1 MTKTE
6 QALKTCEQ
14 VLEGVELGTLTTSS
28 VLLQCLRIARLLND
42 TEAITWFQYEYG
54 GYPKSEN
61 GHILSDAFQIAYKN
75 GRGGLSKDGKQE
87 IFLDLVSEL
96 EAKIV
101 SSKSALNNFSTQG
114 ASVSGN
120 AAYIAMR
127 ELTGNVARST
137 SSILTNIST
146 SEKRLSILKSR
157 YYDYALRKQIELTF
171 SNTASKVFSSYRENV
186 DNYLSEISSETILK
200 LQAIEDKLNSDNPE
214 LYSQA
219 LTTCR
224 RLFADVAKEL
234 FKKHFP
240 DYQENTYKTKS
251 GKDIDITRDHYK
263 NMLSAVIEKLQDK
276 NPTKTLVGSQII
288 YLLDWIDNLSELQCK
303 GVHADITKHDAMQ
316 CIIHTYIC
324 LGDVLALQE

>member
-28 VLLQCLRIARLLND
+28 VLLQCLRIARLIND
-42 TEAITWFQYEYG
+42 TEAITWLQYEYG
-54 GYPKSEN
+54 GYPKNEG
-61 GHILSDAFQIAYKN
+61 GHILPDAFQIAYKN
-75 GRGGLSKDGKQE
+75 GRGCITKDGKQE
-87 IFLDLVSEL
+87 IFVELVSEL
-96 EAKIV
+96 EAKIE
-101 SSKSALNNFSTQG
+101 SSKTALNNFSTQG

-120 AAYIAMR
+120 MGYIAMR
-127 ELTGNVARST
+127 ELTGSVSLST
-137 SSILTNIST
+137 SNILISIST
-146 SEKRLSILKSR
+146 SEKRLLILKSR

-171 SNTASKVFSSYRENV
+171 SNTASEVFSTYRENV

-214 LYSQA
+214 LYSHA

-224 RLFADVAKEL
+224 RLFIDVAKEL

-240 DYQENTYKTKS
+240 DYQETTYKTKS
-251 GKDIDITRDHYK
+251 GKDIDITGDHYK

-303 GVHADITKHDAMQ
+303 GVHSDITKHDTMQ

-324 LGDVLALQE
+324 LGDILSLQE